1 MNNSL
6 QIIDKNFSQLSIS
19 ERASFGEVSFK
30 ENWESA
36 ELAISNINNDLDKVF
51 DRSHSQFTWKQL
63 NLSHHSDMKNIRQI
77 SAEITSKKSALDN
90 AKFNI
95 LKKEAELEIKL
106 EALEE
111 ETSPAKRKLLQIEI
125 EEIRHN
131 NIGNIKYVEGA
142 LKDVLTLKEAY
153 ESLMKKHGD
162 FDEAKFEEEE
172 VKSHLKRSFAQC
184 LRDLRQSGQYQM
196 MKNQD
201 GEVQG
206 SFMGG
211 IISKGEQEYLEQ
223 MGVNVSKALMDM
235 RMYLKQEM
243 ETDDHSTALLFDFL
257 DQVANKYSPCS
268 DVALKLRGLESGFN
282 KSLLYLRNNDE

>member
-1 MNNSL
+1 MKNEL
-6 QIIDKNFSQLSIS
+6 QKIDQQFSQLSLS
-19 ERASFGEVSFK
+19 EKQSFGQLTFK
-30 ENWESA
+30 ENWQKA
-36 ELAISNINNDLDKVF
+36 ETAITNINSELDKVF

-90 AKFNI
+90 AKFSV

-106 EALEE
+106 EELENE
-111 ETSPAKRKLLQIEI
+111 NSPAKRKLLQIEI

-131 NIGNIKYVEGA
+131 NLSNIKYIEGA
-142 LKDVLTLKEAY
+142 LKDVLTLQSAY
-153 ESLMKKHGD
+153 NCLMEKHQD
-162 FDEAKFEEEE
+162 FDESKFEEEE

-196 MKNQD
+196 MKDQEGNI
-201 GEVQG
+201 QG

-235 RMYLKQEM
+235 RSYLKQEM
-243 ETDDHSTALLFDFL
+243 ESDDLSTALLHDFL
-257 DQVANKYSPCS
+257 EYVANKYSPCA
-268 DVALKLRGLESGFN
+268 DVALKIRNLEGGFD
-282 KSLLYLRNNDE
+282 KSLLYLKEDDL

>member
-1 MNNSL
+1 MDNSL
-6 QIIDKNFSQLSIS
+6 QIIDKNFSQLAIS
-19 ERASFGEVSFK
+19 EKDSFGEVSFK
-30 ENWESA
+30 ENWQSA
-36 ELAISNINNDLDKVF
+36 ELAISNINNELDKVF

-106 EALEE
+106 EELEK

-131 NIGNIKYVEGA
+131 NLGNIKYIEGA
-142 LKDVLTLKEAY
+142 LKDVLTLQSAY
-153 ESLMKKHGD
+153 NSLMENNKD

-184 LRDLRQSGQYQM
+184 LRDLRQSGQYQVT
-196 MKNQD
+196 KTQEED
-201 GEVQG
+201 VVG

-235 RMYLKQEM
+235 RIYLKQEM
-243 ETDDHSTALLFDFL
+243 ETNDHSTALLYDFL
-257 DQVANKYSPCS
+257 NHVADKYTPCV
-268 DVALKLRGLESGFN
+268 DVALKLRGLEYGFN
-282 KSLLYLRNNDE
+282 KSLLYLKDK